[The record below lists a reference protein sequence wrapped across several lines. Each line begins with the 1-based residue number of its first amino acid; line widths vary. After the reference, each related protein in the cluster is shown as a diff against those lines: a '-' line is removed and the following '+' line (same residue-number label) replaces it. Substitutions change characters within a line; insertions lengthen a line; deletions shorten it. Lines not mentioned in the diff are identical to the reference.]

1 MVTRIQFDTAATTAV
16 VATTSTNSVQTC
28 KPAKL
33 TRRQRKE
40 LRHASTRI
48 TVPTIMSIM
57 AVDDVSRVE
66 PLIWCGAELT
76 HTLTATFT
84 LTEPRTDSS
93 AVHQWAMHTHLKAR
107 PTFIV
112 NRFAAT
118 RSRAGLRLTDDARRM
133 LTTANA
139 GGNSALSEALAL
151 DVLRAA
157 YGATLDRTEMQI
169 RYWCTSKITDF
180 SILLCGVRVG
190 VSVSRACCFRGA
202 FTVEDATRLLRK
214 KLGGVNESTAHVI
227 TPHQWRRQILM
238 IWAQRESVAD
248 ILACAYARLPVEL
261 RADTLVLVTVARHD
275 PWIFFGDQDE
285 V

>member
-1 MVTRIQFDTAATTAV
+1 MVTRISEAVDTVLAAV
-16 VATTSTNSVQTC
+16 VDQPHRLS
-28 KPAKL
+28 
-33 TRRQRKE
+33 RRQRREQQQNAPQSNKKV
-40 LRHASTRI
+40 I
-48 TVPTIMSIM
+48 TSVM
-57 AVDDVSRVE
+57 AIDDVSRIE
-66 PLIWCGAELT
+66 PLVWCGAQLT

-84 LTEPRTDSS
+84 LTEPRADAA
-93 AVHQWAMHTHLKAR
+93 AVHKWATHTHLLAR

-112 NRFAAT
+112 NNFVAT
-118 RSRAGLRLTDDARRM
+118 RGRAGLRLTADARRM

-157 YGATLDRTEMQI
+157 YGATLDLTEMQI
-169 RYWCTSKITDF
+169 RYWCMTKITDF
-180 SILLCGVRVG
+180 SIQLCGVRVG
-190 VSVSRACCFRGA
+190 VSVSRACRFRGK
-202 FTVEDATRLLRK
+202 FTVDDADRLLRK

-248 ILACAYARLPVEL
+248 ILACAYARLPIEL
-261 RADTLVLVTVARHD
+261 RADTLVLVTVARRD